1 MKNRALEKKLGV
13 DPGASLTA
21 LIELAERVSPSP
33 PWNAFAPL
41 WLHFPWLKQGAS
53 AASAQRFSAE
63 ACRQCSLEVS
73 PVTPET

>member
-1 MKNRALEKKLGV
+1 MKNRALEKKLGI

-41 WLHFPWLKQGAS
+41 WLHFRGSSRALN
-53 AASAQRFSAE
+53 QRVALPT
-63 ACRQCSLEVS
+63 A
-73 PVTPET
+73 